1 MSNMHVGIGAKV
13 EGAKNNEGQRE
24 DHAFLKDQKEMR
36 SPMFL
41 FLFQK
46 KKRMKM
52 MVMMMMRMKEKE
64 QPSLQD

>member
-46 KKRMKM
+46 KKKKLMKK
-52 MVMMMMRMKEKE
+52 MRMKEKE